1 MRALLSP
8 QTKTPSP
15 AMAQGQG
22 ELKVK
27 KPGGFTLIELMIVVA
42 IVAILTSVAYPSYLD
57 HVKKGNRAQAQA
69 LLLDIAQRQQNYLMI
84 NREYAPGLSYLGFA
98 DENGLVALSS
108 DLKALSSAYDVAGIA
123 MGAVSGPPP
132 SFDLLLRPIE
142 GSVQESDGVLC
153 LANTGA
159 RARHCGSL
167 SEVPW

>member
-1 MRALLSP
+1 M
-8 QTKTPSP
+8 
-15 AMAQGQG
+15 
-22 ELKVK
+22 
-27 KPGGFTLIELMIVVA
+27 
-42 IVAILTSVAYPSYLD
+42 D

-84 NREYAPGLSYLGFA
+84 NREYAPGLSDLGFA

-132 SFDLLLRPIE
+132 SFDLLLKPIE